1 MTHSSVQ
8 TGALQLRFIEIDL
21 NCKSFHS
28 IRLKITSNIP
38 YKNTLEDDQFE
49 YGPTS
54 AKSAPNRFLDEEE
67 PMSYED
73 FGASLKRGKNPRR

>member
-1 MTHSSVQ
+1 MHYSLGQSSLILTVNH
-8 TGALQLRFIEIDL
+8 FISLENL
-21 NCKSFHS
+21 
-28 IRLKITSNIP
+28 TSNIP
-38 YKNTLEDDQFE
+38 CKNTLEDIDKFE

>member
-8 TGALQLRFIEIDL
+8 TGALRLRLIEIDL
-21 NCKSFHS
+21 CCKSFHF

-54 AKSAPNRFLDEEE
+54 AKSAPNRFLDEEG